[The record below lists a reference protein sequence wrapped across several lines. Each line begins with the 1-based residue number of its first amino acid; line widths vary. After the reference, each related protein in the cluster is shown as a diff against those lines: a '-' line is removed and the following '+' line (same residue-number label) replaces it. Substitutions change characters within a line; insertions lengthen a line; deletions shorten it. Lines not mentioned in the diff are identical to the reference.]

1 LAKIMAVNDSNKK
14 IVLDGIASANTEA
27 NPALKRR
34 SVRVVIDIPV
44 TVYGQTLDGTI
55 LGEKTKTVTVNAHGF
70 LVNIKTNLDTQK
82 PVLLINTKTGAEMQ
96 CRIAYR
102 KEIEKG
108 LFEVGLDFERP
119 VPRFWGV
126 NFPPED
132 WDPADRKKA
141 TRPQIPIPNLIKSTE
156 RKI

>member
-1 LAKIMAVNDSNKK
+1 MVSNG
-14 IVLDGIASANTEA
+14 VSSATAEA

-44 TVYGQTLDGTI
+44 TVYGQTSDGVVF
-55 LGEKTKTVTVNAHGF
+55 GEKTKTVTVNAHGG
-70 LVNIKTNLDTQK
+70 LVLMKTNLDTQK

-96 CRIAYR
+96 CRVAHR

-108 LFEVGLDFERP
+108 LLEIGLDFERP

-141 TRPQIPIPNLIKSTE
+141 TRSPIPIPNLIKNTE
-156 RKI
+156 KKI